1 MHVCVCVCGVCYDQ
15 DGTTPVM
22 TMTDSKGKEVIIEV
36 FCAYDGRGSES
47 PDPTFEPFWQGPGEC
62 STP

>member
-1 MHVCVCVCGVCYDQ
+1 
-15 DGTTPVM
+15 
-22 TMTDSKGKEVIIEV
+22 MTDSKGKQVIIEI